1 MFKFLT
7 RQHFFVNLLV
17 AVLLVICIIFIFFS
31 SLDWLTHHDENIKVP
46 AVTGRTITDATQLL
60 ESQGFEVAVQ
70 DSVYVDTAAKS
81 SIIRQSPEAD
91 AIVKKNR
98 TVYLTINRSVAPLVD
113 MPDLRGFS
121 FQSADMYLQSIG
133 LRLGDTSYR
142 PDIARNSVLEQ
153 RFNNQTLLPGTKIS
167 MGSAIA
173 LVLGDGIGNALM
185 NVPDLTGM
193 SLTDARSYL
202 SSLNIGIG
210 AVVPDPDVQDQANAF
225 VYRQNPA
232 AVAPDGGQQ
241 NRIHPGQAIDVY
253 LSTQQPVIDTIT
265 PQQQP
270 TIP

>member
-1 MFKFLT
+1 MFKFIT
-7 RQHFFVNLLV
+7 KQNFFVNLAV
-17 AVLLVICIIFIFFS
+17 AVVLTVLIIFIFFS

-46 AVTGRTITDATQLL
+46 SITGRNITDATQLL

-81 SIIRQSPEAD
+81 SVVRQSPEAD

-98 TVYLTINRSVAPLVD
+98 TIYLTINRAVAPLVD

-121 FQSADMYLQSIG
+121 FQSAQMYLQSVG
-133 LRLGDTSYR
+133 LRLGDTGYR

-167 MGSAIA
+167 MGSAIE

-185 NVPDLTGM
+185 KVPDLTGM
-193 SLTDARSYL
+193 SLADARSYL
-202 SSLNIGIG
+202 SSLNIGVG
-210 AVVPDPDVQDQANAF
+210 AVVPDADVQDQDNAF

-232 AVAPDGGQQ
+232 ATAPDGGQQ

-253 LSTQQPVIDTIT
+253 ISTQQPVVDTVA
-265 PQQQP
+265 QQP
-270 TIP
+270 PTP